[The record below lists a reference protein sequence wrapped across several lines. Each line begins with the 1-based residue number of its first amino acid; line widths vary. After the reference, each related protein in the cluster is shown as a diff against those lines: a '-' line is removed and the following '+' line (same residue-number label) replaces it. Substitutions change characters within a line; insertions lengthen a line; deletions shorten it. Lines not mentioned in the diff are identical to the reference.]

1 METVLLLLRATTSK
15 QLPSGYQLY
24 LSSAKPSYYTFPF
37 SFLFIN
43 FDKFPQSSRWEFFP
57 QDIQQWNICC
67 DIDDIAS
74 FHKTVAFNTHIW
86 HWKISQTGKLWVFG
100 EPFIAKMRNS
110 KNLKWWFNITL
121 TSKVK
126 WLFHYL
132 WSIFHL
138 AVQSNT
144 LVSKLPPKFHQ
155 AICVH
160 YVALKI
166 DDKLCN
172 KLYAL
177 KFNNHKSR
185 GTKVVWKNEWFE
197 IKFLLAKML

>member
-1 METVLLLLRATTSK
+1 MVT
-15 QLPSGYQLY
+15 QYY
-24 LSSAKPSYYTFPF
+24 LNVKT
-37 SFLFIN
+37 
-43 FDKFPQSSRWEFFP
+43 EM
-57 QDIQQWNICC
+57 NI
-67 DIDDIAS
+67 
-74 FHKTVAFNTHIW
+74 
-86 HWKISQTGKLWVFG
+86 
-100 EPFIAKMRNS
+100 
-110 KNLKWWFNITL
+110 
-121 TSKVK
+121 
-126 WLFHYL
+126 YL

-138 AVQSNT
+138 AVQNNT
-144 LVSKLPPKFHQ
+144 LVSKLPSKFHQ

-197 IKFLLAKML
+197 IKFLLAKMLYGISYVPIFSYPPGTPF